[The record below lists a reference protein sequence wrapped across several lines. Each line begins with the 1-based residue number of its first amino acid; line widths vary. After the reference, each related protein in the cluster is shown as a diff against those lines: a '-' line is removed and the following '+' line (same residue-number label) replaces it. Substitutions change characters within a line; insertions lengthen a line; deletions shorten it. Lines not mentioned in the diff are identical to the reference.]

1 MCIKLFLSFAMSCG
15 LISSQAFAGWTPL
28 AHQPSF
34 AAGPC
39 FLLMDGR
46 VIVKE
51 IASDGS
57 GTVHWWTLSPDAN
70 GSYVNGTWARVG
82 DTLYDRLYFGSGVL
96 SDGKVMVC
104 GGEYS
109 NGAYR
114 WINNT
119 ELFDPLSNTWTEI
132 PGPTGWANVGDAPAV
147 IMSDGRFFIGSDFDG
162 RTAFYDP
169 LTASWADGPNKLN
182 GSSDEET
189 WTLLP
194 DGSVLTWN
202 CFGHPGTQRYIPTT
216 NTWIDCG
223 NTP

>member
-1 MCIKLFLSFAMSCG
+1 WCSRLDCC
-15 LISSQAFAGWTPL
+15 AGVR
-28 AHQPSF
+28 
-34 AAGPC
+34 G
-39 FLLMDGR
+39 DGR
-46 VIVKE
+46 V
-51 IASDGS
+51 S
-57 GTVHWWTLSPDAN
+57 G
-70 GSYVNGTWARVG
+70 R
-82 DTLYDRLYFGSGVL
+82 
-96 SDGKVMVC
+96 

-223 NTP
+223 NTPADLVLSGSYETGPGLMMPSGKTFCMGGPPASCIYTPPSTI